1 MCHHGWKRE
10 VTHFLE
16 WQLAGGWPETMRFD
30 VYRRYQLGVVREDER
45 WIMYRLDYGKRRE
58 TSDFV
63 IPASLRPDELATYLD
78 DMLHELA
85 RPGDIIRRID

>member
-1 MCHHGWKRE
+1 
-10 VTHFLE
+10 
-16 WQLAGGWPETMRFD
+16 MRFD
-30 VYRRYQLGVVREDER
+30 IYGRYQLEVAREDER

-85 RPGDIIRRID
+85 RPGDIIRRTD